1 MMMIAENALVCRNA
15 IPEKKFSSIVHII
28 YSYPLQSTMISGWAS
43 NVVKVNGDNIIT
55 DTKYYNIIM
64 TQVLLGKKSYIMSNI
79 QYYYHRTLTV
89 TPYHTHF
96 VLFYS
101 VFVPLESKQR
111 WRWQYFL
118 VMNLSWLSK
127 LDTFTVLGGTIIVSW
142 QHCLN
147 DYIKL
152 SVSKMF
158 LKRYSYILKPYLTHQ
173 ASIYQTNTFVLK

>member
-1 MMMIAENALVCRNA
+1 MQKTALVCRNA
-15 IPEKKFSSIVHII
+15 IPEKRFSSIVHII

-64 TQVLLGKKSYIMSNI
+64 TQVLLGKKSHIMSNI

-96 VLFYS
+96 VLYYS

-127 LDTFTVLGGTIIVSW
+127 LDTFTVFSGTISSLDNNASTTI
-142 QHCLN
+142 
-147 DYIKL
+147 IKL

-158 LKRYSYILKPYLTHQ
+158 LKRYSYILDPYLTHQ
-173 ASIYQTNTFVLK
+173 ASIHQTNTFLLK